1 MNSLKLSD
9 YGFSPQNYLLDIKG
23 TYARVTAVHRQRYNL
38 ITEHG
43 ECSAELKSSVYFN
56 NCTEEFPTTGDF
68 VEIQYNP
75 DGKSLITKTLPRK
88 SKFARSD
95 FSGHAVGY
103 VKTIKEQMIAA
114 NFDYVFIMQSLNHD
128 FNSRRLERYLVQ
140 AWQSGAIPVVVLTKV
155 DLVEDDSVHLD
166 MVEKAAIG
174 TAVYAVSAK
183 TGYGIDRL
191 SDYLKKG
198 GKTDEHDI

>member
-9 YGFSPQNYLLDIKG
+9 YGFSSQNYLLDIKG

-56 NCTEEFPTTGDF
+56 DCTEEFLTTGDF

-75 DGKSLITKTLPRK
+75 HSKSLITKTLPRK

-95 FSGHAVGY
+95 FSGHAVGKSSLAN
-103 VKTIKEQMIAA
+103 VLAGKEIMAVNDIRTDDKGKHTTTHRQLILLDSGVIIIDTPGMREIGMWDVAIK
-114 NFDYVFIMQSLNHD
+114 V
-128 FNSRRLERYLVQ
+128 RERQ
-140 AWQSGAIPVVVLTKV
+140 K
-155 DLVEDDSVHLD
+155 
-166 MVEKAAIG
+166 
-174 TAVYAVSAK
+174 
-183 TGYGIDRL
+183 
-191 SDYLKKG
+191 KKG